1 MELNQNSNRNQKRS
15 PYTRRQ
21 KGADKKKESGPYIYF
36 ACFPQ
41 LLLFIYYGPSLT
53 PHTHS
58 LIMSDSS
65 INLATV
71 SLPAAGD
78 IGFGTSASFP
88 TDISALLTMTETSY
102 DPAAVSSAAAAL
114 IQNGEQQASIDA
126 ALSGLAENGTS
137 ITDSAALAILASASA
152 LQSQNGTAAAAEATS
167 SSNGT
172 AVAGAGA
179 GDSISV
185 ASAPSGASGVLT
197 NSVPASDS
205 GSALVTAS
213 GSGRASG
220 SAKASGSASGSARA
234 SGSGSASAAAAS
246 ASGSTEKANTGAHMV
261 IPAILLAA
269 PLAAL
274 L

>member
-1 MELNQNSNRNQKRS
+1 
-15 PYTRRQ
+15 
-21 KGADKKKESGPYIYF
+21 
-36 ACFPQ
+36 
-41 LLLFIYYGPSLT
+41 
-53 PHTHS
+53 
-58 LIMSDSS
+58 MSTS
-65 INLATV
+65 IDLATV

-88 TDISALLTMTETSY
+88 SDISALLTMTETSY

-114 IQNGEQQASIDA
+114 IQDGEQQASIDA

-152 LQSQNGTAAAAEATS
+152 LQQAQNGTAAVATGA
-167 SSNGT
+167 NGE
-172 AVAGAGA
+172 
-179 GDSISV
+179 SISV

-197 NSVPASDS
+197 NSVPASES

-213 GSGRASG
+213 GSGASGSARSSGSASASSRASG
-220 SAKASGSASGSARA
+220 SATSAG
-234 SGSGSASAAAAS
+234 AS
-246 ASGSTEKANTGAHMV
+246 ASSTAETANTGAHMV